1 MPKVGKKEFAYT
13 DKGKKK
19 AKAYAKETGQSVEYP
34 TYDSGGRVKKYY
46 MGGGIQG
53 PSHDAGGVPIE
64 VEGGEVVINSGMN
77 NAAQMHE
84 GGLLALNENPE
95 DYEIVKRGKYK
106 KGGKVKK

>member
-13 DKGKKK
+13 DEGIKQ
-19 AKAYAKETGQSVEYP
+19 AKEYARETGQSFP
-34 TYDSGGRVKKYY
+34 KYDAGGRVEKYY
-46 MGGGIQG
+46 MGGEIEG

-64 VEGGEVVINSGMN
+64 VEGGEVVINNGVN
-77 NAAQMHE
+77 GAAQMHE

-95 DYEIVKRGKYK
+95 DYMIVKRDTYK